1 LKEKFKMKRSIPFLL
16 YMPAIILIFAVTIFP
31 LIYSLYMSFHYWVLG
46 GEYLGHSFIGH
57 RNYLNAF
64 TDPEFWNSMRV
75 TLIFV
80 LGAVTL
86 EFLLGILIFLALRID
101 VKGISIFRSLALVPM
116 VVAPVAVGTIWRI
129 LYDPDYGIINY
140 IISLLGFSPQMWL
153 ADPRM
158 ALFSVML
165 VDVWEWT
172 PLIILFL
179 LAGYQ
184 ALPRDY
190 IEAAHVD
197 GASLIQELRYIIL
210 PLLSPIIGGILIL
223 RLIDAF
229 KTMDT
234 IFIMTWGG
242 PGTATEVASV
252 FIYKIGFRYMDVG
265 KAAATSY
272 ILLLMI
278 SILLIV
284 WTKYSR
290 RGT

>member
-1 LKEKFKMKRSIPFLL
+1 
-16 YMPAIILIFAVTIFP
+16 
-31 LIYSLYMSFHYWVLG
+31 
-46 GEYLGHSFIGH
+46 
-57 RNYLNAF
+57 
-64 TDPEFWNSMRV
+64 MRV